1 MESASDKMASKRRA
15 LMGARAR
22 RADGVLLVALAGLLG
37 LSEAQLGGGMF
48 GRGGEGA
55 KGGLGAAE
63 CVFSISTLSCSSGCL
78 LRLFARPDDLTVTEW
93 GIVCAGVCA

>member
-1 MESASDKMASKRRA
+1 
-15 LMGARAR
+15 MGAHAR
-22 RADGVLLVALAGLLG
+22 QADGVLLVALAGLFG

-63 CVFSISTLSCSSGCL
+63 CVFPISTLSCSSGCL
-78 LRLFARPDDLTVTEW
+78 LPLFARPNDLTVAEW
-93 GIVCAGVCA
+93 DIVCAGVCA